1 MATTHKLILKAQLL
15 NTIEPLLSPDDD
27 TPTYLVKKIS
37 LYNTHDDSVVV
48 IFYVNGSTDADI
60 MDVVYL
66 EAGQSL
72 TLNDAY
78 PWIFNNGD
86 VLSAKAS
93 VTEVVNTFIWGTE
106 ETA

>member
-15 NTIEPLLSPDDD
+15 NTIEDLLAPDDV
-27 TPTYLVKKIS
+27 TPTYSVKKIS
-37 LYNTHDDSVVV
+37 LYNTYNDSVVV
-48 IFYVNGSTDADI
+48 TLYVNGVTSADKMDAI
-60 MDVVYL
+60 NL
-66 EAGQSL
+66 EAGQSI

-86 VLSAKAS
+86 VLSAEAS
-93 VTEVVNTFIWGTE
+93 VTEVVNIFLWGME